1 MLVGIN
7 GARLRK
13 KVLLAGQDWPYDPE
27 RKEMRTKR
35 PGKGTKLTGYIY
47 SCRETGKH
55 CQVDGEDA
63 RNVASVQKAQ
73 MGEEDEGRRQGQ
85 ALILYQ
91 MLLFVEVYVCNNYNE
106 DMF

>member
-1 MLVGIN
+1 MAIRSREERN
-7 GARLRK
+7 ENQLR
-13 KVLLAGQDWPYDPE
+13 GQEVD
-27 RKEMRTKR
+27 R
-35 PGKGTKLTGYIY
+35 IY

-63 RNVASVQKAQ
+63 RNVALVQEAQ

-91 MLLFVEVYVCNNYNE
+91 MLLFVVVYVCNNYNE
-106 DMF
+106 DMFESRDAIFSFLPVYL